1 MGRGG
6 VSPLT
11 ICPAPSCG
19 RLTTGG
25 RCAEHR
31 ATPSPIVA
39 HNKAERRRRDGR
51 NTQAWRRTRR
61 GVLNRDDHTCTVLGC
76 SDLAAHV
83 HKITGGQHT
92 TDADEYQ
99 SLCAYHHGAIHGRNQ
114 HRSGGVEVA

>member
-11 ICPAPSCG
+11 ICPAPNCG

-31 ATPSPIVA
+31 ATPSPTVA
-39 HNKAERRRRDGR
+39 RNKAERRRRDGR

-61 GVLNRDDHTCTVLGC
+61 AVLNRDDHTCTILGC
-76 SDLAAHV
+76 RDQATHV
-83 HKITGGQHT
+83 HKITGGRHT
-92 TDADEYQ
+92 TDLDDYQ
-99 SLCAYHHGAIHGRNQ
+99 SLCAYHHGGIHGRNQ
-114 HRSGGVEVA
+114 DRSGGMEVA